1 MSRSL
6 QILAT
11 FWAKRATILR
21 EIAKEEE
28 IRAKLAEKFVDKGM
42 TNLASSRDS

>member
-11 FWAKRATILR
+11 FWAKRLLR
-21 EIAKEEE
+21 EITKEEE
-28 IRAKLAEKFVDKGM
+28 IHAKLVEKFVDKGM
-42 TNLASSRDS
+42 TSLTSSRDS

>member
-11 FWAKRATILR
+11 FWAKRLPYLERLPKRR
-21 EIAKEEE
+21 EIH
-28 IRAKLAEKFVDKGM
+28 AKLVEKFVDKGL